1 MTPFR
6 GGGPLFIPC
15 AAHRPPHQKGGRKST
30 RKCKSGVRA
39 SIKVLCNKAPGAGCS
54 RHSGA
59 QTTCKTCSPRPPQC
73 SPAQHQTSE
82 NQRSERPWTP
92 QRAHEA
98 PQRFPTGSKTCP
110 REPQKRP
117 RGAKRRSRAP
127 KSRPRAAQEGPRP
140 VQNRVRRAFRSVFG
154 TIFVGSSVRTALE
167 SILLR
172 FLFTRNADDV

>member
-1 MTPFR
+1 MQWRFWSRHAFR
-6 GGGPLFIPC
+6 DSPQAQDAFRVLLIHGILQFTVLIPC
-15 AAHRPPHQKGGRKST
+15 RCALHCCSSRGTHRSKAQQK
-30 RKCKSGVRA
+30 
-39 SIKVLCNKAPGAGCS
+39 
-54 RHSGA
+54 
-59 QTTCKTCSPRPPQC
+59 TCKTCFPTPPKF
-73 SPAQHQTSE
+73 SPAQLQTSE

-98 PQRFPTGSKTCP
+98 PQRCPTGSKTCP

-127 KSRPRAAQEGPRP
+127 KSRPRAAQESPRP
-140 VQNRVRRAFRSVFG
+140 VQNRVLRAFRAVLG

-172 FLFTRNADDV
+172 FSAYTQC